1 MLAEKIYT
9 SIPPFCFI
17 CPFCLCSSSV
27 KTGTSFGQHL
37 KMFERMF
44 FFLLLKTRPT
54 AWSVKMVWFHLMFIL
69 FPSLLFG
76 LLGPGISNQDHLY
89 TMLPWGG
96 CVRGFP
102 IAAKRELG
110 NNDNRKQSIPKQLRP
125 RVCSMDTNPSPVLS
139 LKSSSGT
146 FGQESLFPLWP
157 GNQRVLR
164 PDRRSTADQT
174 GRVPL
179 EWHLEPLQGMRAPL
193 ISSHLVRT
201 TVCQG

>member
-1 MLAEKIYT
+1 MISENGLV
-9 SIPPFCFI
+9 
-17 CPFCLCSSSV
+17 SSDVYFVSFSV
-27 KTGTSFGQHL
+27 VW
-37 KMFERMF
+37 
-44 FFLLLKTRPT
+44 T
-54 AWSVKMVWFHLMFIL
+54 AGAWHIKSRS
-69 FPSLLFG
+69 P
-76 LLGPGISNQDHLY
+76 LY
-89 TMLPWGG
+89 NAPL
-96 CVRGFP
+96 RGVCKRVP

-110 NNDNRKQSIPKQLRP
+110 NNDNRKQSIPKQLTL

-157 GNQRVLR
+157 GNQRVPR